1 MTGNKKAILGMLV
14 IMIVSLGVM
23 RGINGDARK
32 EMTGQQ
38 WAAISYYCSDSAET
52 TAGKVVSE
60 TLAGT
65 FAGAGGTMLLGG
77 IGAATGGAGL
87 AVWGAVVLS

>member
-1 MTGNKKAILGMLV
+1 MKANKKAILGMLV
-14 IMIVSLGVM
+14 VMIISLGVM

-32 EMTGQQ
+32 EVTGQQ
-38 WAAISYYCSDSAET
+38 WAAISYYCSGSAET
-52 TAGKVVSE
+52 TAGQVVSE

-77 IGAATGGAGL
+77 ISAATGGAGL